1 MKNIRQNVFETNSSS
16 THSVSIAYGDKSH
29 LIDIP
34 KLDENGNI
42 NIESGE
48 YGWEMCTYKGNV
60 QDRLSYAA
68 TYALNYDYSYDDE
81 EDDKKF
87 NYENNNLLLLTEVI
101 KEYTGANEVIYD
113 EDSDDG
119 WSIHGYID
127 HQSTDEAATIF
138 ESKESLESFLFNPKS
153 FFITDNDNH

>member
-16 THSVSIAYGDKSH
+16 THSVSIVYGDKSY
-29 LIDIP
+29 LTDIP

-48 YGWEMCTYKGNV
+48 YGWEMHIYKGNV

-68 TYALNYDYSYDDE
+68 TYALNYDCSYNE
-81 EDDKKF
+81 EKIF
-87 NYENNNLLLLTEVI
+87 NYENKNLLLLIEVI
-101 KEYTGANEVIYD
+101 KEYTGANKVIYN
-113 EDSDDG
+113 ENPVDG
-119 WSIHGYID
+119 WAKHGYID
-127 HQSTDEAATIF
+127 HQSEDEAATIF
-138 ESKESLESFLFNPKS
+138 ESKESLEAFLFNPKS